1 MRKGLV
7 FLFLALS
14 VTLLGLLLWGKPAL
28 AAPLDPP
35 ARLER
40 TLIENPSDYGQ
51 YASMALHPTTGAPW
65 ISYWYSATN
74 ELRLAK
80 YVGVGGNCGNGSW
93 SCSTVSTGILPPR
106 TPITGGMYSSL
117 DFTPEGRPV
126 IAFYGGADGLTIRVA
141 RYTCPTI
148 ICSWTVTN
156 VYDAYYFGGRGDLS
170 LKVGSDG
177 KARLAAY
184 IPGFHLLWNSKY
196 GKLVYMQERGDTSG
210 TGCLTNTWQCDT
222 VEEGSSDGG
231 VGKHA
236 SLELYK
242 YNPPGYIEPNIAYY
256 DTQNGDLKYAY
267 RPMVVGTGNCG
278 PGGNSWTCQTIDAIG
293 DVGQYAVLAKDL
305 SLSDKRWQIAYYDA
319 TNQALKFAYNIAAGG
334 NCGFGDATGKWEC
347 FTIEGPAVG
356 TQNGIGTMEGH
367 RVFSVAT
374 YQGHTAI
381 AYYDNDDSSFNGTLK
396 WARDGYGVG
405 DGGNCGPKKSLGIPP
420 YVFHYSTWRCDTL
433 DSGLYFSGGF
443 PIFRDVGQYPTI
455 AYRSD
460 GMARIAYYDVK
471 SGLRYLQQNYAVY
484 LPLTLKNQ

>member
-14 VTLLGLLLWGKPAL
+14 VTLLGLLMGGQPAL

-74 ELRLAK
+74 ELRLAR
-80 YVGVGGNCGNGSW
+80 YVGVDGNCGNGSW
-93 SCSTVSTGILPPR
+93 YCYTVGTGIYP
-106 TPITGGMYSSL
+106 TKPITGGMYSSL
-117 DFTPEGRPV
+117 DFTPEGLPV
-126 IAFYGGADGLTIRVA
+126 IAFYGGAYGLTIRVA

-148 ICSWTVTN
+148 LCSWTVTDL
-156 VYDAYYFGGRGDLS
+156 YDAYYFGGRGDLS

-177 KARLAAY
+177 NARLAAY
-184 IPGFHLLWNSKY
+184 IPGFDFLGNKKY

-210 TGCLTNTWQCDT
+210 TGCLTNAWQCDT
-222 VEEGSSDGG
+222 VEEGSTSGG

-242 YNPPGYIEPNIAYY
+242 YSSPFSYIEPHIVYY
-256 DTQNGDLKYAY
+256 DTQNKDLKYAY
-267 RPMVVGTGNCG
+267 RPMVAMGNCG
-278 PGGNSWTCQTIDAIG
+278 PGGNSWTCQTIDSGG

-319 TNQALKFAYNIAAGG
+319 TNQALKFAYNVASGG
-334 NCGFGDATGKWEC
+334 NCGVGDAAGKWHC
-347 FTIEGPAVG
+347 LTVEGPAV
-356 TQNGIGTMEGH
+356 TSDNGIGVMEGK
-367 RVFSVAT
+367 RVFSLAT

-381 AYYDNDDSSFNGTLK
+381 AYYDNDDSPFNNGTLK
-396 WARDGYGVG
+396 WARDGYSLF
-405 DGGNCGPKKSLGIPP
+405 DGGNCGPTKSFGSPP
-420 YVFHYSTWRCDTL
+420 YVVFYKTWRCDTL

-443 PIFRDVGQYPTI
+443 FVARDVGQYPNI